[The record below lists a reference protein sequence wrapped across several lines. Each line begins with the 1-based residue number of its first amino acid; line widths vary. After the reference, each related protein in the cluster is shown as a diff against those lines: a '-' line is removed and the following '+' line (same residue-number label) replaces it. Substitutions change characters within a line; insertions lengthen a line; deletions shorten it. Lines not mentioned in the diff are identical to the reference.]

1 MEPQSM
7 AALRELL
14 FQVTLALSGAVLG
27 MFVVFLAAHLA
38 DAAASRIRAG
48 TRKRILN
55 LLYGYL
61 LEEVPL
67 RGLTFRKRHRPV
79 AIDGFGS
86 VIASITGRLQE
97 RMQRA
102 FQALGL
108 LEPLLGWLDSPLR
121 GRRMHA
127 CYLLGLIKSGGMVG
141 LFRALEDRDARVV
154 SAAVIALGEIGYP
167 STVPT
172 LLDLFTRCS
181 YPHAWL
187 IAAVLPSFGSES
199 SPYLKPLLQPGRLSP
214 EKLVLLLKVVAE
226 CKAAGSLEELDLI
239 YRTSTH
245 LDVRISALN
254 AIGKINDL
262 VAVKTMFDALH
273 SDQWQLR
280 ATACRIVGEMSLKGA
295 VHRLLP
301 LITDR
306 SWHVRRNAVT
316 TLASLGRLGV
326 TALVSSLNTDDPY
339 ARDMIVRVLEER
351 GIIENAVTDLA
362 NPSAGRRAEAR
373 NLVRLLLD
381 HGYREYLCSLSGTS
395 EALQRLIGEQVHD

>member
-1 MEPQSM
+1 MT
-7 AALRELL
+7 AVRELL
-14 FQVTLALSGAVLG
+14 FQVTLALSGVVLG
-27 MFVVFLAAHLA
+27 VFFIFLAAHLSG
-38 DAAASRIRAG
+38 AAASRVRAK
-48 TRKRILN
+48 TRKRVLD
-55 LLYGYL
+55 LLCGYL

-67 RGLTFRKRHRPV
+67 RRLAFRRRHRPV
-79 AIDGFGS
+79 AIEGFGF
-86 VIASITGRLQE
+86 VIASITGRMQE

-121 GRRMHA
+121 GRRMRA
-127 CYLLGLIKSGGMVG
+127 CHLLGLIKSGGMTG
-141 LFRALEDRDARVV
+141 LVRALQDRDARVV
-154 SAAVIALGEIGYP
+154 CAAVIALGETGYP

-172 LLDLFTRCS
+172 LLDLFSRCS

-226 CKAAGSLEELDLI
+226 FKAAGSLEDLDRI
-239 YRTSTH
+239 YRTSGN

-262 VAVKTMFDALH
+262 AAVKTMFDALR

-301 LITDR
+301 LITDH

-316 TLASLGRLGV
+316 ALASLGRLGV
-326 TALVSSLNTDDPY
+326 TALVSSLDADDRY

-351 GIIENAVTDLA
+351 GIIENAVADLV
-362 NPSAGRRAEAR
+362 NPSAGRRAEVR
-373 NLVRLLLD
+373 NMVVLLLD
-381 HGYREYLCSLSGTS
+381 RGYREYLCSLCADS
-395 EALQRLIGEQVHD
+395 EALERLIGEKVHD